1 MEALTFLLRLKYLVL
16 CWFSQHS
23 GQKMGLVFVSFK
35 SRNMTDPYLKLYTKM
50 YSKCIKDLNIRP
62 DTVTPW
68 KIHTD
73 EQLNIG
79 FCYELLDLTTKATI
93 NKWDY
98 IKLKSFCTAER
109 TIN

>member
-1 MEALTFLLRLKYLVL
+1 
-16 CWFSQHS
+16 
-23 GQKMGLVFVSFK
+23 
-35 SRNMTDPYLKLYTKM
+35 MTDPYLKLYTKM
-50 YSKCIKDLNIRP
+50 YSKRVKDLNVRP

-68 KIHTD
+68 KIRMD

-109 TIN
+109 TVN